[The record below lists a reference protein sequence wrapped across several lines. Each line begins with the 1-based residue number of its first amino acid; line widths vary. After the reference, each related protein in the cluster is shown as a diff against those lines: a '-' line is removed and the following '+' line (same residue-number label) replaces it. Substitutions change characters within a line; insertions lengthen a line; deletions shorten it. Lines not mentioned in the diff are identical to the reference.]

1 MTKKEKIKITPQMK
15 EGLEVRVEKYH
26 KKLVGDVVTNR
37 IDAQKD
43 IQLKKYAQAHLTLI
57 QIEDLVRKITSTRKV
72 NQMLVVY
79 YMAFGRQVAKIY
91 KKYKGKFRGRER
103 EIVRK
108 NRVLRGLNKNVLDE
122 IKEKIIKFNLFFR

>member
-15 EGLEVRVEKYH
+15 QELETRVEKYH
-26 KKLVGDVVTNR
+26 QKLVGDVVTNR
-37 IDAQKD
+37 IDAKKD
-43 IQLKKYAQAHLTLI
+43 AQLEKYAQAHLTLI

-91 KKYKGKFRGRER
+91 KKYKGKIRDR
-103 EIVRK
+103 EIEIARQ
-108 NRVLRGLNKNVLDE
+108 NWILRGLNKNVLDE